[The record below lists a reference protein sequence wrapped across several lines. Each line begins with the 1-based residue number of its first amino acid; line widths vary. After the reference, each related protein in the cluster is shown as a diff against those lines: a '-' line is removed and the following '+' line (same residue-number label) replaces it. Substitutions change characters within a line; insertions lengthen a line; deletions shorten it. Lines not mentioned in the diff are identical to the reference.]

1 MLNIHPLVS
10 VIISAYNADKLISET
25 LESLLNQTYGEIEI
39 IVVNDGST
47 DNTLEV
53 ANKYIKKGV
62 KVITQENK
70 GQDAALNNGYRHST
84 GDYIKFMD
92 SDDLLNSEMIEL
104 QMSVLNG
111 SEEYVAYSEWA
122 RFYNDNPDNA
132 VFHKHTNW
140 RDMAPI
146 EFLTSEIIG
155 PMLQCGTML
164 LPRKLVNEA
173 GLWDERLILFN
184 DTEFYTRVLL
194 NSKGVKFSEG
204 ARLYYRSGQSNS
216 ISVQTKKSFFE
227 STFLATCLIAE
238 NLISFEDSV
247 RVRRVISNIFLSQY
261 YRLYPFYKDLIKS
274 HEIKIHY
281 YGHGTLEPNGG
292 LFFKLFNFFIGWK
305 YTRLLQ
311 VSIYKF
317 VNIPSIKNKFNRF
330 IS

>member
-92 SDDLLNSEMIEL
+92 SDDLINPEMIER
-104 QMSVLNG
+104 QMNVLIDYN
-111 SEEYVAYSEWA
+111 EYIAYGEWS
-122 RFYNDNPDNA
+122 RFYNDDTKTA
-132 VFHKHTNW
+132 HFKKLDNW

-146 EFLTSEIIG
+146 DFLTTVDIG
-155 PMLQCGTML
+155 PMLQCGIML
-164 LPRKLVNEA
+164 VPRKIIEKS

-227 STFLATCLIAE
+227 STFLATCLIGE

-247 RVRRVISNIFLSQY
+247 RVRRIISNIFLSQY

-274 HEIKIHY
+274 HEIKINY

-292 LFFKLFNFFIGWK
+292 LFFKIFNFFIGWK
-305 YTRLLQ
+305 YTRILQ